1 MKNLIITLGFTL
13 LGLFIYSNYIM
24 GTSGDTLQS
33 AISTVMESN
42 ISELRQV
49 P

>member
-1 MKNLIITLGFTL
+1 MKNLIIVLAFIL

-24 GTSGDTLQS
+24 GTSEDTLQG

-42 ISELRQV
+42 ISELRQI